1 MDFKKIKCNN
11 CGKVYDSEEHI
22 CPNCIKEGYQKPNK
36 GFGNRYFVT
45 PIWKQA
51 TLFGIGFLGFQ
62 IFALFLQLIIELV
75 NLRNFQTSEELAVF
89 MNSVKV
95 SAAINFTSY
104 FVVLIALLLVLNKD
118 NLRITN
124 CFKDW
129 KVFVGAVIG
138 VAAIYAFNIFYGLI
152 LQVLGVDVSS
162 NDNQSQLEYIIA
174 YYPLLSTL
182 VFGIIGPI
190 CEELTYRV
198 GLYTLTRRINKYVG
212 FAITIV
218 VFTLIH
224 FDYLSENIV
233 NELLNIPYY
242 AFAAFT
248 FTFLYEKL
256 GFGAS
261 VVSHSINNLISVF
274 TTIIVN
280 SLK

>member
-22 CPNCIKEGYQKPNK
+22 CPNCIKEGYEKPNK

-62 IFALFLQLIIELV
+62 IIALIIQLFIQLINIRNYPTTDELI
-75 NLRNFQTSEELAVF
+75 TF

-95 SAAINFTSY
+95 SAAINFSAY
-104 FVVLIALLLVLNKD
+104 FIVLIALLLVLYKD
-118 NLRITN
+118 NLRISN

-129 KVFVGAVIG
+129 KIFVGAVIG
-138 VAAIYAFNIFYGLI
+138 VIAIYAFNIFYGLI
-152 LQVLGVDVSS
+152 LHVLGVDVSS
-162 NDNQSQLEYIIA
+162 NDNQSQLESIIA

-198 GLYTLTRRINKYVG
+198 GLYTFTRRINKYVG

-224 FDYLSENIV
+224 FDYFSENIV

-274 TTIIVN
+274 TTMIANIMQ
-280 SLK
+280 